1 MYTILCIMTCHHFLK
16 KNEWITNV
24 LGLREHKVRSNPL
37 VSVELTELR
46 KKFVCYNRSYRGD
59 LSIFV
64 YDIFSSGS
72 GFERLLRAFFL
83 GEEVAYGIDRFSVCG
98 LYRVD
103 YISHVRSS
111 AK

>member
-1 MYTILCIMTCHHFLK
+1 MVVFRASGYGTVRLSRFGGR
-16 KNEWITNV
+16 
-24 LGLREHKVRSNPL
+24 LGSI
-37 VSVELTELR
+37 
-46 KKFVCYNRSYRGD
+46 VCYNRSYRGD